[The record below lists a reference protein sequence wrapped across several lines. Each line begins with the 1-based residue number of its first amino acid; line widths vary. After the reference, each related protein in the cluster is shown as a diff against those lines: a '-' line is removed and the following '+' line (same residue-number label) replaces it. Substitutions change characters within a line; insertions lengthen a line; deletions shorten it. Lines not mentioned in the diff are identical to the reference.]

1 MLTSPN
7 TLKGHFRLGD
17 LDLDIDQRR
26 LTRQGQDLRL
36 SKLTFRLLH
45 VLASAAPAMVTKDE
59 MADRVWSGLVVSPET
74 VTQRIKLLRD
84 ALQDDAQH
92 PRYIE
97 VVHGQGYRWIPAVE
111 PIEHPR
117 QDATKFLGNP
127 DFPEETNLTL
137 PSQPSIAI
145 LPLDNF
151 DIIAN
156 SGGSFVAHNETFTT
170 TVTDGQLNI
179 SFIPV
184 LGEGTGVF
192 AITVVSA
199 GAP

>member
-84 ALQDDAQH
+84 A
-92 PRYIE
+92 R
-97 VVHGQGYRWIPAVE
+97 
-111 PIEHPR
+111 
-117 QDATKFLGNP
+117 
-127 DFPEETNLTL
+127 
-137 PSQPSIAI
+137 
-145 LPLDNF
+145 
-151 DIIAN
+151 
-156 SGGSFVAHNETFTT
+156 
-170 TVTDGQLNI
+170 
-179 SFIPV
+179 
-184 LGEGTGVF
+184 
-192 AITVVSA
+192 SA
-199 GAP
+199 